1 MIREKMTRLAQETL
15 NEPDNILNIAAT
27 CPSTH
32 ALGPGCRAVVWVQGC
47 VFQCPGCIAPDWIP
61 IQPARLIKPEVLVNE
76 LLSDP
81 KVTGLT
87 FSGGEPVVQAAG
99 LAHLARLA
107 RKRREINIICFTGF
121 QRAFL
126 ESTPPFPG
134 VTELLDQV
142 DVLIDGPYIARMNDN
157 VGLRGS
163 KNQKIHYLTDRLRNF
178 DLENQPR
185 TAEVHLLHGQAMIV
199 GVPPTRLGEAFNQ
212 AVDQAQ
218 KMERE
223 LLRYERV

>member
-1 MIREKMTRLAQETL
+1 MLARENFQSLWEDFVFKVLYPVGEKFTVGVGGGRLIQFDGNFGCVQFDDAFHF
-15 NEPDNILNIAAT
+15 NIAA
-27 CPSTH
+27 
-32 ALGPGCRAVVWVQGC
+32 
-47 VFQCPGCIAPDWIP
+47 
-61 IQPARLIKPEVLVNE
+61 
-76 LLSDP
+76 
-81 KVTGLT
+81 
-87 FSGGEPVVQAAG
+87 
-99 LAHLARLA
+99 
-107 RKRREINIICFTGF
+107 
-121 QRAFL
+121 RAFL

-163 KNQKIHYLTDRLRNF
+163 KNQKIHYLTDRLRNY

-185 TAEVHLLHGQAMIV
+185 TAEVHLLHGQAMMV

-218 KMERE
+218 KMEME